1 MDRKEIC
8 EAIVLTAAEKK
19 LLKEIYRNPHRKCE
33 RAEVE
38 ALEEVGLVEQDT
50 EKQPNF
56 GVPFPGGTYYV
67 SDFYFVYKEYLRDK
81 RRDMTLQSLWLPIVV
96 SIITTLTVNAL
107 QWLWPLLLQW
117 SSSCH

>member
-1 MDRKEIC
+1 M
-8 EAIVLTAAEKK
+8 
-19 LLKEIYRNPHRKCE
+19 
-33 RAEVE
+33 
-38 ALEEVGLVEQDT
+38 
-50 EKQPNF
+50 
-56 GVPFPGGTYYV
+56 

-96 SIITTLTVNAL
+96 SIITTLTVSAL

>member
-56 GVPFPGGTYYV
+56 GVPFPVGTYYV

-107 QWLWPLLLQW
+107 QWLCPLLLQW